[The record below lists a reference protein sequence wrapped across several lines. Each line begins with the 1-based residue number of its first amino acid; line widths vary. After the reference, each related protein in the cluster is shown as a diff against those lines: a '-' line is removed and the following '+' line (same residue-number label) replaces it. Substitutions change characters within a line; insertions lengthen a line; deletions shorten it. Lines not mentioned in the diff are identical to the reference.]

1 MTTSASVTSIPM
13 VSRDIDAAG
22 YDTLLSDASLS
33 TAELGRTIIQ
43 YDWDLNF
50 GGVSAGTVLNPQVSL

>member
-1 MTTSASVTSIPM
+1 M